1 MTYTTERGEDAVHW
15 QGPAVQERVTRVVQA
30 HLGPGASVE
39 FMEDLAGGY
48 TEASVAKCDVAGG
61 KDAGVDGQYIVKV
74 SPLTG
79 DERQSTAHAHFT
91 DALGDFSEQHVP
103 KLVLTSQ
110 DDACAVDLYEIAG
123 GSLRGVHAAEV
134 AGSAQFRSACEN
146 VSRDLLAA
154 QFLGSTGRSVMSALE
169 VLEAWLGQDFLT
181 GRRGR
186 ALRETREL
194 AGVTDTWFPL
204 SNEVLPDPLSL
215 LEEPNE
221 LTQRDEIVLQ
231 GVCHGDLHL
240 RNVLL
245 DRTRQHA
252 GDYWLIDVHWSRTAP
267 VLYDQ
272 AYLETAALLAVQER
286 RNRKVSAQVL
296 LESDELPGSQI
307 LEVDDELFV
316 EVVKSIRRG
325 ARTAMRDHQPN
336 RKDSLDYQYLLARLG
351 AALNYAAKGMPVPE
365 RVTAFNL
372 AAWTAKRILTEY
384 HQPLWSQVLKRQ
396 PKPQGSK
403 VPAQHAEPS
412 ADATTRAEMSQ
423 QLKPFTAGTHN
434 GFDRFLVVESGVC
447 HPALEQLAAQPWS
460 AIVDLNPESE
470 SSGLAS
476 LLSREAIDHQIVMFG
491 LNDGAASPG
500 RGVVPWMMADGWGS
514 RGELRPATFRDW
526 RRSHLPAVRRLFG
539 RQSELSA
546 NRAAAV
552 LCLTAKATPDER
564 TLRVLEFIE
573 ESYEQVDPLEV
584 SGDSPEF
591 TTLLTAFAESRTITR
606 VLPSPT
612 MPGKNGPVAFERD
625 QLARLSADLEIL
637 HSQTLSRQLRDEPI
651 DEFWRGRPASWL
663 DLDQGLDVPRD
674 IQHDLT
680 SDITTV
686 LEKHG
691 SATLELFHSPGAGG
705 TTLARRV
712 AWDLHRHYPV
722 VLVRRYSQE
731 TVERIDD
738 IYRRTGRSALVI
750 AESADLT
757 QSERENLYHRL
768 HQWNTP
774 TVVLWVTR
782 TNRIVQGHHKYHL
795 MDPMSLSEATEFR
808 QTFKRRARDEQARA
822 AVEKLWPGNVP
833 DQQLSPFFFG
843 LSAFE
848 ADFAGTR
855 GYVDSHLRNLDERHL
870 RVAKYLALVTRYAQN
885 GLPYPLVRRWL
896 TGRWGDLA
904 ASNADYQADLRMVLG
919 EDLRHL
925 VVDDRGELRLLHPF
939 VAEHVLEA
947 ILKPDD
953 GRRWESRLADAAV
966 EFRPGASSR
975 ISSSDETSGQAGHRP
990 LRHVSRN
997 SSTKCRYGTRRTAS
1011 SRNSHASARPSPT
1024 SGTTWAATTSMR

>member
-1 MTYTTERGEDAVHW
+1 MTYTTEHGKDAVHW
-15 QGPAVQERVTRVVQA
+15 QGPAVQERVTQVVQA

-39 FMEDLAGGY
+39 IMEDLAGGH
-48 TEASVAKCDVAGG
+48 TGASVAKCDVAGAQ
-61 KDAGVDGQYIVKV
+61 DAGVDGQYIVKV

-79 DERQSTAHAHFT
+79 DERQSTAHAHFI
-91 DALGDFSEQHVP
+91 DALGDFSGQHVP

-123 GSLRGVHAAEV
+123 GGLRGVHAAEV
-134 AGSAQFRSACEN
+134 AGSAQFRTACEN

-169 VLEAWLGQDFLT
+169 VLKAWLGQDFLT

-194 AGVTDTWFPL
+194 AGVSGTCYLF

-215 LEEPNE
+215 LEESNE
-221 LTQRDEIVLQ
+221 LTQHDEIVLQ

-252 GDYWLIDVHWSRTAP
+252 GDYWLIDVHWSRPAP
-267 VLYDQ
+267 LLYDQ

-351 AALNYAAKGMPVPE
+351 AALNYAAKGMPTPE
-365 RVTAFNL
+365 RVTAYNL
-372 AAWTAKRILTEY
+372 AAWTTMRILTEY
-384 HQPLWSQVLKRQ
+384 HRPLWDRVRQ
-396 PKPQGSK
+396 RQMAPRASK
-403 VPAQHAEPS
+403 VPAQPAEPP

-423 QLKPFTAGTHN
+423 QLKPFTAGKHN

-476 LLSREAIDHQIVMFG
+476 VLSREAIDHQIVMFG

-500 RGVVPWMMADGWGS
+500 RGVVPWMMADGWRS
-514 RGELRPATFRDW
+514 RGELRPASFRDW
-526 RRSHLPAVRRLFG
+526 RRSHLPAVLRLFA

-573 ESYEQVDPLEV
+573 ESYEHVDPLEV
-584 SGDSPEF
+584 SSDSTGF
-591 TTLLTAFAESRTITR
+591 TALLTAFGESRTIAR

-612 MPGKNGPVAFERD
+612 MPGKNGPVDFERD

-674 IQHDLT
+674 IQQDLA
-680 SDITTV
+680 SDITAV

-782 TNRIVQGHHKYHL
+782 TNRIVPGHHKYHL
-795 MDPMSLSEATEFR
+795 IDPMSLSEATEFR
-808 QTFKRRARDEQARA
+808 QTFQRRARDGQARA
-822 AVEKLWPGNVP
+822 AVE
-833 DQQLSPFFFG
+833 
-843 LSAFE
+843 
-848 ADFAGTR
+848 
-855 GYVDSHLRNLDERHL
+855 
-870 RVAKYLALVTRYAQN
+870 
-885 GLPYPLVRRWL
+885 
-896 TGRWGDLA
+896 
-904 ASNADYQADLRMVLG
+904 
-919 EDLRHL
+919 
-925 VVDDRGELRLLHPF
+925 
-939 VAEHVLEA
+939 
-947 ILKPDD
+947 
-953 GRRWESRLADAAV
+953 
-966 EFRPGASSR
+966 
-975 ISSSDETSGQAGHRP
+975 
-990 LRHVSRN
+990 
-997 SSTKCRYGTRRTAS
+997 
-1011 SRNSHASARPSPT
+1011 
-1024 SGTTWAATTSMR
+1024 